1 MVQLSMAKA
10 ITAGLSRAM
19 DRNDHV
25 VTIGQDIGKL
35 GGVFRI
41 TDGLQDRFGARRVM
55 DSPLAEAGIVGT
67 ALGMAQRGYVPVCE
81 IQFDGFVFPA
91 FDQIINQAS
100 RLRFRSQGQVT
111 APIVI
116 RLPYGG
122 NVGSIEHHGESPE
135 AYFTPTPGLRIV
147 TPSTPADAYELIQQA
162 IDSPDPVIV
171 LEPKRLYHSLKGEV
185 DLDAPP
191 SGELDRARVVRL
203 GSEITLIG
211 YGPMVSTLLSA
222 AKVLADEGHSAEVV
236 DLRSIAPIDWATVE
250 TSARKTGRV
259 IVAHEAPRTSGVGAE
274 LAARIQEHCFYALE
288 SPVLRVTGLD
298 MPYPPSR
305 VETDYVP
312 SVDRVLQ
319 TVDRALAY

>member
-1 MVQLSMAKA
+1 MVQLTMAKA
-10 ITAGLSRAM
+10 ITAGLSAAM
-19 DRNDHV
+19 ARNEKV
-25 VTIGQDIGKL
+25 VAIGQDIGKL

-41 TDGLQDRFGARRVM
+41 TEGLQDRFGAKRVM
-55 DSPLAEAGIVGT
+55 DSPLAEAGIIGT
-67 ALGMAQRGYVPVCE
+67 AIGMAARGYLPVCE

-100 RLRFRSQGQVT
+100 RLRFRSSGHVT

-122 NVGSIEHHGESPE
+122 NVGSIEHHGESSE

-147 TPSTPADAYELIQQA
+147 TPSTPADAYDLIQQA
-162 IDSPDPVIV
+162 IDCPDPVIV
-171 LEPKRLYHSLKGEV
+171 LEPKRLYHSLKGDV
-185 DLDAPP
+185 DHDAPP
-191 SGELDRARVVRL
+191 RRELSQAQVVRT
-203 GSEITLIG
+203 GGEVTLVG
-211 YGPMVSTLLSA
+211 YGPMVSTLVNA
-222 AKVLADEGHSAEVV
+222 AKVLADEGRSAEVV

-274 LAARIQEHCFYALE
+274 LAARIQERCFFHLE
-288 SPVLRVTGLD
+288 APVLRVTGLD

-312 SVDRVLQ
+312 SVDRVLEA
-319 TVDRALAY
+319 VDRAFAY

>member
-1 MVQLSMAKA
+1 
-10 ITAGLSRAM
+10 
-19 DRNDHV
+19 
-25 VTIGQDIGKL
+25 
-35 GGVFRI
+35 
-41 TDGLQDRFGARRVM
+41 M
-55 DSPLAEAGIVGT
+55 DSPLAEAGIIGT
-67 ALGMAQRGYVPVCE
+67 AIGMAQRGYLPVCE

-100 RLRFRSQGQVT
+100 RLRFRSSGNVT
-111 APIVI
+111 VPIVI

-147 TPSTPADAYELIQQA
+147 SPSTPADAYDLIQQA
-162 IDSPDPVIV
+162 IDCPDPVSV
-171 LEPKRLYHSLKGEV
+171 LEPKRLYHSLKGDV

-191 SGELDRARVVRL
+191 RRELSQAQVVRT
-203 GSEITLIG
+203 GGEVTLIG
-211 YGPMVSTLLSA
+211 YGPMVSTLLGA
-222 AKVLADEGHSAEVV
+222 AKVLADEGRSAEVV

-250 TSARKTGRV
+250 MSARKTGRV

-274 LAARIQEHCFYALE
+274 LAARIQERCFFHLE
-288 SPVLRVTGLD
+288 APVLRVTGLD

-312 SVDRVLQ
+312 SVDRVLEA
-319 TVDRALAY
+319 VDRAMAY

>member
-1 MVQLSMAKA
+1 M
-10 ITAGLSRAM
+10 
-19 DRNDHV
+19 
-25 VTIGQDIGKL
+25 
-35 GGVFRI
+35 
-41 TDGLQDRFGARRVM
+41 
-55 DSPLAEAGIVGT
+55 
-67 ALGMAQRGYVPVCE
+67 
-81 IQFDGFVFPA
+81 
-91 FDQIINQAS
+91 
-100 RLRFRSQGQVT
+100 
-111 APIVI
+111 
-116 RLPYGG
+116 
-122 NVGSIEHHGESPE
+122 
-135 AYFTPTPGLRIV
+135 
-147 TPSTPADAYELIQQA
+147 
-162 IDSPDPVIV
+162 

-203 GSEITLIG
+203 GSEVTLIG

-274 LAARIQEHCFYALE
+274 LAARIQERCFYALE
-288 SPVLRVTGLD
+288 APVLRVTGLD

-305 VETDYVP
+305 VETDYVQ
-312 SVDRVLQ
+312 SVDRVLE

>member
-1 MVQLSMAKA
+1 M
-10 ITAGLSRAM
+10 
-19 DRNDHV
+19 
-25 VTIGQDIGKL
+25 
-35 GGVFRI
+35 
-41 TDGLQDRFGARRVM
+41 
-55 DSPLAEAGIVGT
+55 
-67 ALGMAQRGYVPVCE
+67 
-81 IQFDGFVFPA
+81 
-91 FDQIINQAS
+91 
-100 RLRFRSQGQVT
+100 GQVT
-111 APIVI
+111 APD
-116 RLPYGG
+116 RDPPPRNGG

-203 GSEITLIG
+203 GSEITAESGTGRWCPPFSARRRCSRTRGIR
-211 YGPMVSTLLSA
+211 PRSSTSARSRRSTGRLS
-222 AKVLADEGHSAEVV
+222 
-236 DLRSIAPIDWATVE
+236 RP
-250 TSARKTGRV
+250 SARKTGRV
-259 IVAHEAPRTSGVGAE
+259 VVAHEAPRTSGVGAE
-274 LAARIQEHCFYALE
+274 LAARIQEHCFFASE

>member
-41 TDGLQDRFGARRVM
+41 TDGLQERFGARRVM

-191 SGELDRARVVRL
+191 SGELDRARIVRL
-203 GSEITLIG
+203 GSEVTLIG

-222 AKVLADEGHSAEVV
+222 AKVLAGRGAFGGGRRPALDRADRLGDRRDVGPEDRQGHRRARGAPYVRRRRRARRPHPGALL
-236 DLRSIAPIDWATVE
+236 LR
-250 TSARKTGRV
+250 
-259 IVAHEAPRTSGVGAE
+259 PRGAG
-274 LAARIQEHCFYALE
+274 AARHRSRHAL
-288 SPVLRVTGLD
+288 PAVAGRDRLR
-298 MPYPPSR
+298 PER
-305 VETDYVP
+305 
-312 SVDRVLQ
+312 R
-319 TVDRALAY
+319 

>member
-1 MVQLSMAKA
+1 MVQLTMAKA
-10 ITAGLSRAM
+10 ITAGLAAAM
-19 DRNDHV
+19 ARNEKV
-25 VTIGQDIGKL
+25 VAIGQDIGKL

-41 TDGLQDRFGARRVM
+41 TEGLQERFGAKRVM

-67 ALGMAQRGYVPVCE
+67 AIGMAQRGYLPVCE

-91 FDQIINQAS
+91 FDQIVNQAS
-100 RLRFRSQGQVT
+100 RLRFRSSGHVT

-147 TPSTPADAYELIQQA
+147 SPSTPKDAYDLIQQA
-162 IDSPDPVIV
+162 IDCPDPVIV
-171 LEPKRLYHSLKGEV
+171 LEPKRLYHSLKGDV

-191 SGELDRARVVRL
+191 RRELGQASVVRT
-203 GSEITLIG
+203 GGEVTLIG
-211 YGPMVSTLLSA
+211 YGPMVSTLVSA
-222 AKVLADEGHSAEVV
+222 AKVLADEGRSAEVV

-274 LAARIQEHCFYALE
+274 LAARIQERCFFHLE
-288 SPVLRVTGLD
+288 APVLRVTGLD

-312 SVDRVLQ
+312 SVDRVLEA
-319 TVDRALAY
+319 VDRAFRY